1 MKNST
6 TCRLCHCESSYVFER
21 KLLNYNV
28 SYYKCP
34 NCGYLQTEEPFWLE
48 DAYKEEI
55 NLTDTGLASRSIH
68 NLGVVLA
75 FFLSSEL
82 KKPLLLD
89 YSGGYGLLTRLLRDS
104 GVNAFWSDKY
114 CKCLFSRGFEDNGK
128 TKYDIV
134 TSFEVL
140 EHLHITKKELSEIF
154 NKGENFVFTTCL
166 YNNNLPSDW
175 WYFGSEHGQH
185 IGFYSKKTLR
195 YIATEKNFFYSRIF
209 KSYHIFTKK
218 RFSVVKFYIYYL
230 LVRAFSAHLLVLRS
244 KTWADHLFLKRK

>member
-1 MKNST
+1 VKKFT
-6 TCRLCHCESSYVFER
+6 TCRLCLCKSPHVFVR
-21 KLLNYNV
+21 KLLNYNI

-48 DAYKEEI
+48 HAYKEEI

-75 FFLSSEL
+75 FILSSEI
-82 KKPLLLD
+82 KKALLLD

-114 CKCLFSRGFEDNGK
+114 CKCLFSRGFEDIGN

-140 EHLHITKKELSEIF
+140 EHLHNTKKELNDIF
-154 NKGENFVFTTCL
+154 KKGENFIFTTCL
-166 YNNNLPSDW
+166 YHKYIPSDW
-175 WYFGSEHGQH
+175 WYFGLEHGQH
-185 IGFYSKKTLR
+185 IGFYTNRSMQ
-195 YIATEKNFFYSRIF
+195 YIAKQNKLFYSCVF
-209 KSYHIFTKK
+209 KCYHIFTKN
-218 RFSVVKFYIYYL
+218 RFSIVKFYLYYI
-230 LVRAFSAHLLVLRS
+230 LVRVFSAHTLVYKS
-244 KTWADHLFLKRK
+244 KTWTDHMLLKSK

>member
-1 MKNST
+1 MNNEVN
-6 TCRLCHCESSYVFER
+6 CRLCLSKSSYVFKR
-21 KLLNYNV
+21 KLLKFNV
-28 SYYKCP
+28 SYFQCER
-34 NCGYLQTEEPFWLE
+34 CGYLQTEEPFWLE

-55 NLTDTGLASRSIH
+55 NLTDTGLAARSIH

-75 FFLSSEL
+75 FYLSSQL

-114 CKCLFSRGFEDNGK
+114 CKCLFSRGFEDNGN

-140 EHLHITKKELSEIF
+140 EHLHNTKKEL
-154 NKGENFVFTTCL
+154 NKILGKGDNFIFTTSL
-166 YNNNLPSDW
+166 YKNNVPSDW

-185 IGFYSKKTLR
+185 IGLYTKKSMQ
-195 YIATEKNFFYSRIF
+195 YIANENNFFYSCIL
-209 KSYHIFTKK
+209 KDYHIFTKK
-218 RFSVVKFYIYYL
+218 RFSVVKFYIYYM
-230 LVRAFSAHLLVLRS
+230 LVRFFSAHLLFLRS
-244 KTWADHLFLKRK
+244 KIWEDHLMLKSK

>member
-1 MKNST
+1 VNKFV
-6 TCRLCHCESSYVFER
+6 TCRLCLCESSYAFDR
-21 KLLNYNV
+21 NLLRYNV
-28 SYYKCP
+28 SYYQCS

-48 DAYKEEI
+48 QAYKEEI

-104 GVNAFWSDKY
+104 GLNAFWSDKY
-114 CKCLFSRGFEDNGK
+114 CKCLFARGFEDNGK

-140 EHLHITKKELSEIF
+140 EHLHNTKIELKEIF
-154 NKGENFVFTTCL
+154 KKGEKFIFTTCL

-185 IGFYSKKTLR
+185 IG
-195 YIATEKNFFYSRIF
+195 
-209 KSYHIFTKK
+209 
-218 RFSVVKFYIYYL
+218 IYT
-230 LVRAFSAHLLVLRS
+230 R
-244 KTWADHLFLKRK
+244 